1 MANLNHVRSSV
12 TISVGVQTEALVT
25 EVTDKDATMH
35 PIMEEKCPLVV
46 ETAEVGTFKAQREA
60 VVAEATDEDVSMHTI
75 AEIRAAWKLT
85 EETNRLLS
93 RETGTRNFVR
103 ERWIRASPL
112 GEVARRLRPRSA
124 DYTHI
129 EKEETRT
136 SPTSKSA
143 IHSSLTAASLTE
155 LRQTPHARRERG
167 PRGAFQALRCGDKD
181 AAIAKT

>member
-46 ETAEVGTFKAQREA
+46 ETAEVSTFKAQREA

-93 RETGTRNFVR
+93 RETGTRNFV
-103 ERWIRASPL
+103 
-112 GEVARRLRPRSA
+112 VKRRRQPRPS
-124 DYTHI
+124 Y
-129 EKEETRT
+129 
-136 SPTSKSA
+136 P
-143 IHSSLTAASLTE
+143 
-155 LRQTPHARRERG
+155 
-167 PRGAFQALRCGDKD
+167 C
-181 AAIAKT
+181 